1 MIFSIEELVVGKP
14 YICFLKREKEEFK
27 LSWGS
32 SKQEIVGQ
40 IFSSI
45 FIFIELAQ
53 GGYGMKD
60 YFTIKALVDGKL
72 LYAPGCDGPDF
83 YFEEIK

>member
-14 YICFLKREKEEFK
+14 YICFLKREEEEFK

-32 SKQEIVGQ
+32 SKQRITGEF
-40 IFSSI
+40 FSSI
-45 FIFIELAQ
+45 FIFLELT
-53 GGYGMKD
+53 GSTD

>member
-1 MIFSIEELVVGKP
+1 MISIEKLVVGKP

-32 SKQEIVGQ
+32 SKQSITAEF
-40 IFSSI
+40 FSSI
-45 FIFIELAQ
+45 FLFLELS
-53 GGYGMKD
+53 D
-60 YFTIKALVDGKL
+60 STHYFTIKALVDGKL
-72 LYAPGCDGPDF
+72 LYAPGCVGSDF